1 MSGLD
6 QEFSAILQDF
16 AKQSISGEPSVENLA
31 ATGLEQTPV
40 EQPVVES
47 NAPTAAAV
55 STPAAPTVEVK
66 TEVKE
71 DGPFADWDSPSE
83 TPQATPGV
91 TTPNAL
97 PAEVFSELGKA
108 LGLEKVQGKEDVV
121 AAISALK
128 AEADKVKADRT
139 QIHPELQKAIEL
151 NQKGGDFYEYLKV
164 TSADYSK
171 ADPVTLYED
180 YVIEQFAD
188 AQGQVDEDKI
198 NNFLDNLPSE
208 EKELRGREL
217 QRRLVNEQAR
227 RVAEIENDANMRKQK
242 HDAELKAALG
252 GLTEVDGFKV
262 DDSHRRDLFDW
273 VTGKMMKDLF
283 YGADGNLDPQKVA
296 RVAFRNKYHEK
307 LDSYY
312 KSKIRNT
319 TKREILA
326 EVTNAQITS
335 PAISANPTPN
345 KGYGINEYINS
356 LEQKFNNK

>member
-1 MSGLD
+1 MSELNQD
-6 QEFSAILQDF
+6 LNAILAGF
-16 AKQSISGEPSVENLA
+16 AQASISG
-31 ATGLEQTPV
+31 TPV
-40 EQPVVES
+40 ETSAATEVEQKPEEQSIAETPAPTEAPVPAVV
-47 NAPTAAAV
+47 APTA
-55 STPAAPTVEVK
+55 EVK

-71 DGPFADWDSPSE
+71 EGPFSDWDSPSE
-83 TPQATPGV
+83 PTQAVTPTAGT
-91 TTPNAL
+91 L
-97 PAEVFSELGKA
+97 PTEVFSELGKA
-108 LGLEKVQGKEDVV
+108 LGLDKVQGKEDVV
-121 AAISALK
+121 AAISALR
-128 AEADKVKADRT
+128 AEAEKVKADKT

-171 ADPVTLYED
+171 ANPVTLYED

-188 AQGQVDEDKI
+188 ATGLVDEDKV
-198 NNFLDNLPSE
+198 NNYLDSLPDE

-217 QRRLVNEQAR
+217 QRKLVHEQAR

-283 YGADGNLDPQKVA
+283 YGADGSLDPQKVA
-296 RVAFRNKYHEK
+296 RVAFRNKYHDK

-335 PAISANPTPN
+335 PAISANPSPA